1 MDDGVT
7 GAVAEVE
14 LVVDLPIDEVWSL
27 VTDVSR
33 TADASPECVFAAWRP
48 DQGEVPRAGARFD
61 AENAFPSG
69 FTGAVE
75 CVVTEAAPPSVFA
88 WVVLDGDRD
97 ADRPGSIWRYELER
111 EGRGT
116 RVRHRFTHGP
126 GTTGLRADIQDH
138 PDRARAILEDR
149 LAVLRANMTTTLRAM
164 LRAGGAAP
172 APSVRFVAGRS

>member
-27 VTDVSR
+27 VTDVGR

-48 DQGEVPRAGARFD
+48 DQGDVPRAGARFD
-61 AENAFPSG
+61 GENAFPNG

-97 ADRPGSIWRYELER
+97 PGRPGSIWRYELER
-111 EGRGT
+111 EGQGT
-116 RVRHRFTHGP
+116 HVRHRFTHGT
-126 GTTGLRADIQDH
+126 GMTGLRTDVRDH
-138 PDRARAILEDR
+138 PERARATLEDR
-149 LAVLRANMTTTLRAM
+149 LAVLRANMNTTLRTV
-164 LRAGGAAP
+164 LRERGAAP
-172 APSVRFVAGRS
+172 APSARFVAGRS

>member
-7 GAVAEVE
+7 GAGAEVE
-14 LVVDLPIDEVWSL
+14 LVVDLPIDEVWSR

-48 DQGEVPRAGARFD
+48 DQGDVPRTGARFD
-61 AENAFPSG
+61 ARNTFPSG

-75 CVVTEAAPPSVFA
+75 CVVTDGRRPRRCSS
-88 WVVLDGDRD
+88 WSVLDGDRD
-97 ADRPGSIWRYELER
+97 VDRPGSIWRYELER

-126 GTTGLRADIQDH
+126 GMTGLRADIQDH
-138 PDRARAILEDR
+138 PDRARATLEDR
-149 LAVLRANMTTTLRAM
+149 LAVLRANMNTTLRAM
-164 LRAGGAAP
+164 LRADAAAR
-172 APSVRFVAGRS
+172 APLSGS

>member
-33 TADASPECVFAAWRP
+33 TAEASPECVFAAWRP
-48 DQGEVPRAGARFD
+48 DQGDVPRTGAWFD
-61 AENAFPSG
+61 ARNTFANG

-75 CVVTEAAPPSVFA
+75 CVVTEAARPSVFG
-88 WVVLDGDRD
+88 WVVLDHSLDV
-97 ADRPGSIWRYELER
+97 DRPGSIWRYELER
-111 EGRGT
+111 QGRGT

-126 GTTGLRADIQDH
+126 GRTGLRADIQDH

-149 LAVLRANMTTTLRAM
+149 LATLRANMDTTLRVM
-164 LRAGGAAP
+164 LRAAEAVP
-172 APSVRFVAGRS
+172 APLPGS

>member
-33 TADASPECVFAAWRP
+33 TAEASPECVFAAWRP
-48 DQGEVPRAGARFD
+48 DQGDVPRAGARFD
-61 AENAFPSG
+61 ARNTFANG

-75 CVVTEAAPPSVFA
+75 CVVTEAARPSVFA
-88 WVVLDGDRD
+88 WVVLDGDHD
-97 ADRPGSIWRYELER
+97 ADRPGSIWRYELGR

-126 GTTGLRADIQDH
+126 GMTGLRVDIQDH
-138 PDRARAILEDR
+138 PDRARAVLEGR
-149 LAVLRANMTTTLRAM
+149 LATLRANMDTTLRTM
-164 LRAGGAAP
+164 LRAAGAAP
-172 APSVRFVAGRS
+172 APLTGS